1 MDKIWY
7 RNPSKS
13 KVIGRCGAEEKT
25 RMTTQNRPKVEGN
38 FYRRFYNYNGLNR
51 CLLWAMAIEDLKI
64 VHTVFLKQGH
74 TCSDLVSFI
83 DSLSMSVIIELTILV
98 HTYSVTLKYQK
109 FIIEKNIS
117 SKQNIG

>member
-1 MDKIWY
+1 MAGMK
-7 RNPSKS
+7 NPNDH
-13 KVIGRCGAEEKT
+13 AEP
-25 RMTTQNRPKVEGN
+25 TQSRRQFFIIFFNKLQ
-38 FYRRFYNYNGLNR
+38 RFYNYNGLINR
-51 CLLWAMAIEDLKI
+51 FITMSLMAMEDLKI
-64 VHTVFLKQGH
+64 VHTVFLEQGH

-83 DSLSMSVIIELTILV
+83 DSLSMSVIVELHILV

>member
-1 MDKIWY
+1 M
-7 RNPSKS
+7 SL
-13 KVIGRCGAEEKT
+13 
-25 RMTTQNRPKVEGN
+25 M
-38 FYRRFYNYNGLNR
+38 
-51 CLLWAMAIEDLKI
+51 AMEDLKI

-83 DSLSMSVIIELTILV
+83 DSLSMSVIVELRILV